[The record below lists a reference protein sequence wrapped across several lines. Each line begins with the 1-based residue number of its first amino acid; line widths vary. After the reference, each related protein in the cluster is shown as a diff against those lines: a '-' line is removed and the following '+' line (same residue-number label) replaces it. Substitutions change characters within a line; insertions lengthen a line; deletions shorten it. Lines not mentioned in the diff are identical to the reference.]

1 MFAETTVMA
10 IVWKC
15 LICGH
20 HQQGDQPPDHCP
32 NCGAPREEF
41 VLVEED

>member
-1 MFAETTVMA
+1 MA

-15 LICGH
+15 LICGY
-20 HQQGDQPPDHCP
+20 HQQDDRPPEHCP

>member
-1 MFAETTVMA
+1 MA

-15 LICGH
+15 LICGY
-20 HQQGDQPPDHCP
+20 HQQGTQPPTHCP
-32 NCGAPREEF
+32 HCGAPKEEF